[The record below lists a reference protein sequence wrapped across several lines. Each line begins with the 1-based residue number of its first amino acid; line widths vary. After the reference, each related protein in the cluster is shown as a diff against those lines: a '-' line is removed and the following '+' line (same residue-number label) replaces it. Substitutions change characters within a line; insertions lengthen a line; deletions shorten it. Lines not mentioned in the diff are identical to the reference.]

1 MKPFFELRAIKNF
14 VMLLHEEIT
23 RHLLCSDSGI
33 KPLDDSTIKAFSEK
47 VEKYIVSLI
56 DSASIRRSQSQ
67 DSDGA
72 GLEESLMKDL
82 ESSDPF
88 TSTGARITAA
98 SVLARLG
105 PQ

>member
-1 MKPFFELRAIKNF
+1 
-14 VMLLHEEIT
+14 MLLHEEIT
-23 RHLLCSDSGI
+23 RHLLCSESGI
-33 KPLDDSTIKAFSEK
+33 NPIDESAIKAFSNYI
-47 VEKYIVSLI
+47 EKYIVSLI

-82 ESSDPF
+82 ERSDPF
-88 TSTGARITAA
+88 TSTGARITSA

-105 PQ
+105 QH